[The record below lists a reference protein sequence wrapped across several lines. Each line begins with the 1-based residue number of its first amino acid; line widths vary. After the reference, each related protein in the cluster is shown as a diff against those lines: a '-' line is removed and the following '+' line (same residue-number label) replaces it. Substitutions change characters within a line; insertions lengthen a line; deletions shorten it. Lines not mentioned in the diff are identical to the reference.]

1 LNVLVIHICYICNS
15 LSPTVRKLF
24 YVIITAVYP
33 AVYPNAASTSF
44 LVYIMTENTSLQIQN
59 LSSTESRA
67 LELLGAGVGPEQTA
81 SALGLSVSRISQLL
95 SDENFSTL
103 VAEKRFNNLLS
114 HNKRDNKAD
123 QLEDVLLDKLENII
137 PHLYKPFELIRAYQT
152 INSAKRRGQSA
163 PESLAQQHTIIQLT
177 IPVQIVQHFQTNAK
191 NQVIKAG
198 QQDLLTIQ
206 SGKMKDLVVDITAVV
221 VPNNSQSG

>member
-1 LNVLVIHICYICNS
+1 
-15 LSPTVRKLF
+15 
-24 YVIITAVYP
+24 
-33 AVYPNAASTSF
+33 
-44 LVYIMTENTSLQIQN
+44 MTENTSLQIQN